1 MKNAKLAI
9 IVPTKGKVGILMGL
23 INSIAYHSKYDRNLM
38 KVYIADTGS
47 SADEK
52 KTLKDYLKR
61 MHEHD
66 GIQSVF
72 IEYNYYNFAK
82 INNDVVKNYVD
93 KDTDLLLLCNN
104 DVELINDAISMVVEK
119 YTDGIGTVGARLMYK
134 NNLVQHCGML
144 IKDGSVTHFL
154 LRKPFDKKYEGSIC
168 NSYGNTG
175 AFMLTSK
182 KLWDD
187 IGGLNE
193 NYKVC
198 FEDVEYNLECLVNR
212 KLKNITL
219 CDAVCFHYES
229 LTRGR
234 GIDKGDYKILSSF
247 TKKLVAKKK
256 EMENEAAN
264 KEGESANKTGE
275 EKEVTTT

>member
-9 IVPTKGKVGILMGL
+9 IVPMKGKVELLMGL
-23 INSIAYHSKYDRNLM
+23 INSISYHSKYDRSLM
-38 KVYIADTGS
+38 KIYIADTGS
-47 SADEK
+47 SPQEK
-52 KTLKDYLKR
+52 KIVNEYLKR
-61 MHEHD
+61 MHDYD
-66 GIQSVF
+66 GIQSIF

-82 INNDVVKNYVD
+82 INNDVVKNHVD
-93 KDTDLLLLCNN
+93 EDTDLLLLCNN
-104 DVELINDAISMVVEK
+104 DVELINDAISMVVDK
-119 YTDGIGTVGARLMYK
+119 YADGIGTVGARLMYK

-144 IKDGSVTHFL
+144 IKNGGVTHFL
-154 LRKPFDKKYEGSIC
+154 LKKPFDKKYEGTIC

-182 KLWDD
+182 KLWED

-193 NYKVC
+193 RYKVC

-212 KLKNITL
+212 KLKCLTL

-234 GIDKGDYKILSSF
+234 GIDKGDYGILSSF
-247 TKKLVAKKK
+247 TKQLVAKKK
-256 EMENEAAN
+256 ENEAAN